1 MLNKSFFT
9 LVILYSFHRPLLHQ
23 HSVIYI
29 THKVAAPPQLTL
41 KEKTK
46 FK

>member
-9 LVILYSFHRPLLHQ
+9 SVILYSFRSPLLHQ
-23 HSVIYI
+23 HNVIYI
-29 THKVAAPPQLTL
+29 THKVAAPPQVTL